1 MLVWLD
7 SEANRASLYNPK
19 GFSSSTLNN
28 VFNDLIVKW
37 RSTFQKQTN
46 FCAGLQVVYL
56 NILLA
61 FCTFLGWWK

>member
-7 SEANRASLYNPK
+7 SEANRTSLYNPK

-37 RSTFQKQTN
+37 RSTFQKQTVISVQ
-46 FCAGLQVVYL
+46 GYKLS
-56 NILLA
+56 I
-61 FCTFLGWWK
+61 